1 MYLCGVT
8 FKLSVMEKD
17 YKNINRIS
25 EATTNDVASKPEKE
39 IRAELVSVE
48 VVGEDTPRKHSNKY
62 EAWGVIALL
71 SLVVWVICLTYF
83 AFNNQSV
90 NGLLVLIGSSALFF
104 YSIGQM
110 SFISSD
116 ERIGNTI

>member
-1 MYLCGVT
+1 MYLCGEA

-25 EATTNDVASKPEKE
+25 EATTNDVASKPENE

-62 EAWGVIALL
+62 ETWGVIALL

-90 NGLLVLIGSSALFF
+90 NGLLALGGSTALFF
-104 YSIGQM
+104 LSIGQM
-110 SFISSD
+110 VLTSS
-116 ERIGNTI
+116 EELNGEAI

>member
-1 MYLCGVT
+1 MYLCGEA

-25 EATTNDVASKPEKE
+25 EAATNDVASKPENE
-39 IRAELVSVE
+39 IRAELVCVE
-48 VVGEDTPRKHSNKY
+48 VVGEDTPHKHSNKY

-90 NGLLVLIGSSALFF
+90 NGLLALGGSTALFF
-104 YSIGQM
+104 LSIGQM
-110 SFISSD
+110 VLTSS
-116 ERIGNTI
+116 EELNGEAI

>member
-1 MYLCGVT
+1 MYLCGEA

-17 YKNINRIS
+17 YKNINCIP
-25 EATTNDVASKPEKE
+25 EATTNDVASKPENK

-48 VVGEDTPRKHSNKY
+48 VVGEDTPHKHSNKY

-90 NGLLVLIGSSALFF
+90 NGLLALIGSSALFF

>member
-25 EATTNDVASKPEKE
+25 EAATNDVASKPENE

-71 SLVVWVICLTYF
+71 SLVAWVICLTYF

-90 NGLLVLIGSSALFF
+90 NCLLALGGSTALFF
-104 YSIGQM
+104 LSIGQM
-110 SFISSD
+110 VLTSS
-116 ERIGNTI
+116 EELNGEAI

>member
-17 YKNINRIS
+17 YKNINRIP
-25 EATTNDVASKPEKE
+25 EAATNDVASTPENE

-48 VVGEDTPRKHSNKY
+48 VVGEDTPHKHSNKY

-90 NGLLVLIGSSALFF
+90 NGLLALIGSSALFF
-104 YSIGQM
+104 NSIGQM

>member
-1 MYLCGVT
+1 
-8 FKLSVMEKD
+8 MEKD
-17 YKNINRIS
+17 YKNINCIP
-25 EATTNDVASKPEKE
+25 EAATNDAASKPENE

-48 VVGEDTPRKHSNKY
+48 VVGEDTPHKHSNKY

-90 NGLLVLIGSSALFF
+90 NGLLALIGSSALFF

>member
-1 MYLCGVT
+1 MYLRGIT
-8 FKLSVMEKD
+8 FKLTVMEKD
-17 YKNINRIS
+17 YKNINRTI
-25 EATTNDVASKPEKE
+25 EAKNNDVASKPINE

-62 EAWGVIALL
+62 ETWGVIALL

-90 NGLLVLIGSSALFF
+90 NGLLALGGSTALFF
-104 YSIGQM
+104 LSIGQM
-110 SFISSD
+110 VLTSS
-116 ERIGNTI
+116 EELNGEAI

>member
-1 MYLCGVT
+1 MYLCDVT

-17 YKNINRIS
+17 HKNINRMP
-25 EATTNDVASKPEKE
+25 EAATNDVASTPENE

-48 VVGEDTPRKHSNKY
+48 VVGEDTPHKHSNKY

-71 SLVVWVICLTYF
+71 SPVVWVICLTYF

-90 NGLLVLIGSSALFF
+90 NGLLALIGSSALFF

-116 ERIGNTI
+116 ERTGNTI

>member
-1 MYLCGVT
+1 MYLCGEA

-17 YKNINRIS
+17 YKSINRIS
-25 EATTNDVASKPEKE
+25 EAATNDVASKPENE

-71 SLVVWVICLTYF
+71 SLVVWVICLAYF

-90 NGLLVLIGSSALFF
+90 NGLLALGGSTALFF
-104 YSIGQM
+104 LSIGQM
-110 SFISSD
+110 VLTSS
-116 ERIGNTI
+116 EELNGEAI

>member
-1 MYLCGVT
+1 
-8 FKLSVMEKD
+8 MEKD
-17 YKNINRIS
+17 YKNINHIP
-25 EATTNDVASKPEKE
+25 EAATNDVASKPENE
-39 IRAELVSVE
+39 IKAELVSVE
-48 VVGEDTPRKHSNKY
+48 VVGEDTPPKHSNKY

-90 NGLLVLIGSSALFF
+90 NCLLVLIGSSALFF

-110 SFISSD
+110 SFIGSD

>member
-25 EATTNDVASKPEKE
+25 EAATNDVASKPENE
-39 IRAELVSVE
+39 IRAELVSV
-48 VVGEDTPRKHSNKY
+48 EDTPRKHSNKY

-90 NGLLVLIGSSALFF
+90 NGLLALGGSTALFF
-104 YSIGQM
+104 LSIGQM
-110 SFISSD
+110 VLTSS
-116 ERIGNTI
+116 EELNGEAI

>member
-1 MYLCGVT
+1 MYLRGIT
-8 FKLSVMEKD
+8 FKLTVMEKD
-17 YKNINRIS
+17 YKNINRTI
-25 EATTNDVASKPEKE
+25 EAKNNDVASKLINE

-62 EAWGVIALL
+62 ETWGVIALL

-90 NGLLVLIGSSALFF
+90 NGLLALGGSTALFF
-104 YSIGQM
+104 LSIGQM
-110 SFISSD
+110 VLTSS
-116 ERIGNTI
+116 EELNGEAI

>member
-1 MYLCGVT
+1 MYLRGIT
-8 FKLSVMEKD
+8 FKLTVMEKD

-25 EATTNDVASKPEKE
+25 EAATNDVASKPDNE

-62 EAWGVIALL
+62 ETWGVIALL
-71 SLVVWVICLTYF
+71 SLVVWVICLTYL

-90 NGLLVLIGSSALFF
+90 NGLLALIGSSALFF
-104 YSIGQM
+104 YSIGEM
-110 SFISSD
+110 SFIGSD

>member
-1 MYLCGVT
+1 
-8 FKLSVMEKD
+8 MEKD
-17 YKNINRIS
+17 CKSINHIPK
-25 EATTNDVASKPEKE
+25 AATNDVMSKPENE
-39 IRAELVSVE
+39 IRVELVSVE
-48 VVGEDTPRKHSNKY
+48 VVGEDTPHKHSNKY

-90 NGLLVLIGSSALFF
+90 NGLLALIGSSALFF
-104 YSIGQM
+104 YSICQM

-116 ERIGNTI
+116 ERTNR

>member
-1 MYLCGVT
+1 MYLCGEA

-17 YKNINRIS
+17 YKNINCIP
-25 EATTNDVASKPEKE
+25 EAATNDVASKPENE

-48 VVGEDTPRKHSNKY
+48 VVGEDTPYRHSNKY

-71 SLVVWVICLTYF
+71 SLVVWVICLAYF

-90 NGLLVLIGSSALFF
+90 NGLLALGGSTALFF
-104 YSIGQM
+104 LSIGQM
-110 SFISSD
+110 VLTSS
-116 ERIGNTI
+116 EELNGEAI

>member
-17 YKNINRIS
+17 YKNINRIP
-25 EATTNDVASKPEKE
+25 EAATNDVASTPENE

-48 VVGEDTPRKHSNKY
+48 VVGEDTPHKHSNKY

-90 NGLLVLIGSSALFF
+90 NGLLALIGSSALFF

>member
-1 MYLCGVT
+1 
-8 FKLSVMEKD
+8 MEKD

>member
-25 EATTNDVASKPEKE
+25 ETATNDVASKPDNE

-48 VVGEDTPRKHSNKY
+48 VVGEDTPHKHSNKY
-62 EAWGVIALL
+62 EVWGVIALL

-90 NGLLVLIGSSALFF
+90 NGLLALGGSTALFF
-104 YSIGQM
+104 LSIGQM
-110 SFISSD
+110 VLTSS
-116 ERIGNTI
+116 EELNGEAI

>member
-1 MYLCGVT
+1 MYLCGEA

-25 EATTNDVASKPEKE
+25 EATTNDVASKPENE

-48 VVGEDTPRKHSNKY
+48 VVGEDTPHKHSNKY

-90 NGLLVLIGSSALFF
+90 NGLLALGGSTALFF
-104 YSIGQM
+104 LSIGQM
-110 SFISSD
+110 VLTSS
-116 ERIGNTI
+116 EELNVEAI

>member
-17 YKNINRIS
+17 YKNIN
-25 EATTNDVASKPEKE
+25 
-39 IRAELVSVE
+39 
-48 VVGEDTPRKHSNKY
+48 RKHSNKY

-90 NGLLVLIGSSALFF
+90 NGLLALGGSTALFF
-104 YSIGQM
+104 LSIGQM
-110 SFISSD
+110 VLTSS
-116 ERIGNTI
+116 EELNGEAI